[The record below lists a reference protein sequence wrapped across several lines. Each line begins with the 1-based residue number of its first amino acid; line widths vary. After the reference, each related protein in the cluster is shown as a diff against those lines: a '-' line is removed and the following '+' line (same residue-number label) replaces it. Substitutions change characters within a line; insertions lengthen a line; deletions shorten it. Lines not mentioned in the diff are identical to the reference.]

1 VYPTF
6 QAKSEETYPAKQ
18 SAKKKATA
26 FMVVVSKMKLA
37 QKIQWGKGKLKGNLL
52 GSNSSKN
59 QVI

>member
-1 VYPTF
+1 
-6 QAKSEETYPAKQ
+6 
-18 SAKKKATA
+18 
-26 FMVVVSKMKLA
+26 MVVVSKMKLA